1 MSAARVDVRFLL
13 VHNATMEHVQWF
25 DSLPGKPSISAAAR
39 AANIQKTT
47 LMRQLDR
54 KNIPAENVIAIC
66 RAFGKS
72 AADGLVETGYL
83 TPGDF
88 EGAGV
93 VEALSQATNQQI
105 VDEISKRLASGM
117 GDLFNQDAEVVSFPG
132 ADEWGQGEYVAD
144 SSSEELFPGDDGYSD
159 GP

>member
-1 MSAARVDVRFLL
+1 MW
-13 VHNATMEHVQWF
+13 HNATMDMKDWIA
-25 DSLPGKPSISAAAR
+25 SLPGSPLPTQAAEASGIDRSTIS
-39 AANIQKTT
+39 
-47 LMRQLDR
+47 RQLKR
-54 KNIPAENVIAIC
+54 GQLSAENVIAIC

-93 VEALSQATNQQI
+93 VEALSKATNQQI